1 MEEASL
7 SEHGIESIGLIL
19 FLAISAQWLG
29 WKFRIPS
36 IILLLVF
43 GVFAGP
49 IFGVIQPDLLLGD
62 LLTPLVSLSVGLILF
77 EGGLSLRF
85 AEIPGL
91 QRVVFSLISIGMLS
105 TWLIGA
111 WAGYQILG
119 LDFQLAVLLGAI
131 LTVSGPTVIIPLIRD
146 IRPKSNIA
154 SILKWEGILI
164 DPVGALLAV
173 LVFEIIIQ
181 GEILSAPMHLL
192 GGVINT
198 IIVGG
203 ILGALGAYF
212 LIYLIQ
218 RYLIPDYLQ
227 NPFSFSLVIIVFVL
241 ANMFQREAGLF
252 AVTLMG
258 IILANRSSLVIR
270 HIVEFKENLQ
280 VLLIGVLFILLSA
293 RLELSHIQE
302 LQWES
307 ILFLFIMVFLARPVA
322 VFISTVGSGLKW
334 RERIFLAWVA
344 PRGIV
349 AAAVASLFGLELE
362 SAGVEG
368 GSALVAYTFFMIV
381 SAGFLY
387 GLTAGRVA
395 RFLGVQQ
402 NAAQGVLF
410 LGAHQVARSLAQQV
424 QKAGFRVLLVDTNW
438 GNVSAAKLD
447 GLPVYYGNIL
457 SEHLVE
463 DVDLDGIGRL
473 FAMTP
478 NDEANSLAALR
489 FSEHFGRAEVYQLSY
504 DGVQVGEAAKA
515 RTQHLRGRQ
524 LFRGERTFH
533 TFLHELESGAEIKTI
548 LITEE
553 FSLADIEAN
562 YPDLFEPL
570 LLVDGESLTVVSQD
584 VPVQPRAGQR
594 VIAFVR
600 ESVRAERETR
610 S

>member
-1 MEEASL
+1 ML
-7 SEHGIESIGLIL
+7 SEHGVESIALVL

-29 WKFRIPS
+29 WKFRTPS

-43 GVFAGP
+43 GVLAGP
-49 IFGVIQPDLLLGD
+49 IFGLLEPDVILGD

-91 QRVVFSLISIGMLS
+91 QRVVFSLISLGMLS

-111 WAGYQILG
+111 WAGYHILG

-131 LTVSGPTVIIPLIRD
+131 LTVSGPTVIIPLLRD
-146 IRPKSNIA
+146 IRPKSNLA

-164 DPVGALLAV
+164 DPIGALLAV
-173 LVFEIIIQ
+173 LVFEIIMH
-181 GEILSAPMHLL
+181 GEILSAPTHLL
-192 GGVINT
+192 GGILNT
-198 IIVGG
+198 IIIGG
-203 ILGALGAYF
+203 VIGVLGAYL

-218 RYLIPDYLQ
+218 RFLLPDYLQ

-258 IILANRSSLVIR
+258 IILANRSTLVIR

-302 LQWES
+302 LQWGS
-307 ILFLFIMVFLARPVA
+307 ILFLFIMVFLARPIA
-322 VFISTVGSGLKW
+322 VLISTVGSELKW

-362 SAGVEG
+362 AAGVEG

-402 NAAQGVLF
+402 NAAQGILF
-410 LGAHQVARSLAQQV
+410 LGAHQAARSLAFQV

-438 GNVSAAKLD
+438 ENVSAAKLD
-447 GLPVYYGNIL
+447 GLPVFYGNIL

-489 FSEHFGRAEVYQLSY
+489 FSEHFGRAGVYQLAR
-504 DGVQVGEAAKA
+504 DGGQVGEVTKSQAH
-515 RTQHLRGRQ
+515 HLRGRS
-524 LFRGERTFH
+524 LFRGNLTYH
-533 TFLHELESGAEIKTI
+533 SFLEALEGGAEMKNI
-548 LITEE
+548 LISEE
-553 FSLADIEAN
+553 FSLSDIEAN
-562 YPDLFEPL
+562 YPRLFEPL
-570 LLVDGESLTVVSQD
+570 MVVDGDTLSVVTKNFAA
-584 VPVQPRAGQR
+584 QPRVGQR
-594 VIAFVR
+594 IIALVR
-600 ESVRAERETR
+600 EQ
-610 S
+610 